1 MFYSTI
7 SATQSALERG
17 EITTVKLVE
26 RYLASIGDQR
36 YLNIYVEV
44 FADEALDQAR
54 EQDGRRSAGETLGRL
69 AGVVISIKDVICY
82 ADHIVSAGSAILE
95 DFESTYTA
103 TALQRLLDED
113 AIVIGRTNCDEFA
126 MGSGNENSHY
136 GPTRNAADP
145 ARVPGGSSG
154 GAAVSVQANTCL
166 IAVGSSTGGSVR
178 QPASF
183 CGIYGFKPTYGRI
196 SRHGL
201 MAYGSSFDQIG
212 LLARDPSD
220 IALGLEL
227 MAGPDGFDATAPSRE
242 VPAYSQ
248 ATSEGPKR
256 IAYFPTVLENEKV
269 DRVIRQTT
277 TTALDELRAAGH
289 TVEPVTFDYFDYVVP
304 TYYVLTTAE
313 ASSNLSRFDGMRY
326 GYRSPEADTLEET
339 YKRSRSEGFGTEV
352 QRRILLGTFVL
363 SSGYYDAFYGKAQ
376 RARRVIQE
384 QLRAILANYD
394 FILMPVFPQPAVARG
409 RANRRPRRQ
418 LPGRHLHR
426 NGQPGRPARHCRAR
440 RRRSRRPPAGGVP
453 ADGRPL
459 AGGSAA
465 GLCRPHKKIATRPK
479 ACRYTNKV
487 LERIIPER
495 SGCHP
500 GLFAVVA
507 RWR

>member
-1 MFYSTI
+1 MFYTSI
-7 SATQSALERG
+7 AETQAALAAG
-17 EITTVKLVE
+17 ELTTVQLVE

-44 FADEALDQAR
+44 FADEALDRAR
-54 EQDGRRSAGETLGRL
+54 EQDGRRSAGEKLGQL
-69 AGVVISIKDVICY
+69 AGVIISIKDVICY
-82 ADHIVSAGSAILE
+82 AGHVVSAGSAMLE
-95 DFESTYTA
+95 DFVSPYTA

-166 IAVGSSTGGSVR
+166 LAVGSSTGGSVR

-201 MAYGSSFDQIG
+201 IAYGSSFDQIG
-212 LLARDPSD
+212 LLARDPAD
-220 IALGLEL
+220 IALGLEII
-227 MAGPDGFDATAPSRE
+227 AGADAYDATAPNRE
-242 VPAYSQ
+242 VPHYAT
-248 ATSEGPKR
+248 ATSDGPKR
-256 IAYFPTVLENEKV
+256 IAYFPEVLENERV
-269 DRVIRQTT
+269 DAPIRQTIAT
-277 TTALDELRAAGH
+277 TIESLRQQGH
-289 TVEPVTFDYFDYVVP
+289 TVEPAAFDYFDYVVP

-313 ASSNLSRFDGMRY
+313 ASSNLSRYDGLRY
-326 GYRSPEADTLEET
+326 GYRSPDAETLEET

-384 QLRAILANYD
+384 QLRGILADYD
-394 FILMPVFPQPAVARG
+394 FIMMPVSPSQPWPVGDQTDDPVANYLADIYTVL
-409 RANRRPRRQ
+409 ANLAG
-418 LPGRHLHR
+418 LP
-426 NGQPGRPARHCRAR
+426 AIAI
-440 RRRSRRPPAGGVP
+440 PAGIAEGGHLPVGYQLM
-453 ADGRPL
+453 ADLWQEEELL
-459 AGGSAA
+459 AF
-465 GLCRPHKKIATRPK
+465 TR
-479 ACRYTNKV
+479 
-487 LERIIPER
+487 RI
-495 SGCHP
+495 G
-500 GLFAVVA
+500 
-507 RWR
+507 

>member
-1 MFYSTI
+1 MFYTSI
-7 SATQSALERG
+7 ADTQQALAAG
-17 EITTVKLVE
+17 ETTTLKLVE

-44 FADEALDQAR
+44 FADEALEQAR
-54 EQDGRRSAGETLGRL
+54 AQDEKRAAGASLGQL
-69 AGVVISIKDVICY
+69 AGVVVSIKDVICY
-82 ADHIVSAGSAILE
+82 KDHIVSAGSAMLE
-95 DFESTYTA
+95 EFVATYTA

-166 IAVGSSTGGSVR
+166 LAVGSSTGGSVR

-183 CGIYGFKPTYGRI
+183 CGLYGFKPTYGRI

-201 MAYGSSFDQIG
+201 IAYGSSFDQIG
-212 LLARDPSD
+212 LLARDPAD

-227 MAGPDGFDATAPSRE
+227 MAGADGFDATAPNRS
-242 VPAYSQ
+242 VPAYTA
-248 ATSEGPKR
+248 ATSEGPR
-256 IAYFPTVLENEKV
+256 RVAYFADLLENEGV
-269 DRVIRQTT
+269 DAAIRQTT
-277 TTALDELRAAGH
+277 SEALDRLRDAGH

-326 GYRSPEADTLEET
+326 GYRTEEEGTLEKT

-384 QLRAILANYD
+384 QLRGILADYD
-394 FILMPVFPQPAVARG
+394 FILMPVSPSQPWPVGDQIDDPVANYLADIYTVL
-409 RANRRPRRQ
+409 ANLAG
-418 LPGRHLHR
+418 LP
-426 NGQPGRPARHCRAR
+426 AIAI
-440 RRRSRRPPAGGVP
+440 PAGEASGGHLPVGYQLM
-453 ADGRPL
+453 ADLWNEEELL
-459 AGGSAA
+459 AFAQA
-465 GLCRPHKKIATRPK
+465 LKK
-479 ACRYTNKV
+479 
-487 LERIIPER
+487 
-495 SGCHP
+495 
-500 GLFAVVA
+500 
-507 RWR
+507 

>member
-1 MFYSTI
+1 MPYSSI
-7 SATQSALERG
+7 AATQAALTAG
-17 EITTVKLVE
+17 DTTTVQIVE

-44 FADEALDQAR
+44 FADEALDQAK
-54 EQDGRRSAGETLGRL
+54 EQDGRRSAGAKLGKL

-82 ADHIVSAGSAILE
+82 AGHGVSAGSAMLE
-95 DFESTYTA
+95 HFVSPYTA

-154 GAAVSVQANTCL
+154 GAAVSVQAGTCL
-166 IAVGSSTGGSVR
+166 LAVGSSTGGSVR

-183 CGIYGFKPTYGRI
+183 CGVYGFKPTYGRI

-201 MAYGSSFDQIG
+201 IAYGSSFDQIG
-212 LLARDPSD
+212 LLARDPAD

-227 MAGPDGFDATAPSRE
+227 IAGADNFDATAPNK
-242 VPAYSQ
+242 PIPLYSQ
-248 ATSEGPKR
+248 ASSEGPKR
-256 IAYFPTVLENEKV
+256 IAYFADLLES
-269 DRVIRQTT
+269 D
-277 TTALDELRAAGH
+277 ALDPAIRVATAGALQALREQGH
-289 TVEPVTFDYFDYVVP
+289 TTHAVTFDYFDYVVP

-339 YKRSRSEGFGTEV
+339 YRMSRSEGFGTEV

-376 RARRVIQE
+376 RVRRVIQE
-384 QLRAILANYD
+384 QLRGILAAHD
-394 FILMPVFPQPAVARG
+394 FILMPVSPHLPWHVGEQLDDPVANYLADVYTVL
-409 RANRRPRRQ
+409 AN
-418 LPGRHLHR
+418 
-426 NGQPGRPARHCRAR
+426 
-440 RRRSRRPPAGGVP
+440 
-453 ADGRPL
+453 L
-459 AGGSAA
+459 AGLPAIAVPTEPAA
-465 GLCRPHKKIATRPK
+465 DSHLPVGYQLMADLWQEEALLAFARQTKK
-479 ACRYTNKV
+479 
-487 LERIIPER
+487 
-495 SGCHP
+495 
-500 GLFAVVA
+500 
-507 RWR
+507 

>member
-1 MFYSTI
+1 MFYPSIAT
-7 SATQSALERG
+7 TQSALDAG
-17 EITTVKLVE
+17 EVTTVQLVE

-44 FADEALDQAR
+44 FADEALDRAR
-54 EQDGRRSAGETLGRL
+54 EQDGRRRAGAKLGRL
-69 AGVVISIKDVICY
+69 AGIVLSIKDVICY
-82 ADHIVSAGSAILE
+82 AGHGVSAGSAMLE
-95 DFESTYTA
+95 DFVSPYTA

-166 IAVGSSTGGSVR
+166 MAVGSSTGGSVR

-183 CGIYGFKPTYGRI
+183 CGLYGFKPTYGRI
-196 SRHGL
+196 SRYGL
-201 MAYGSSFDQIG
+201 IAYGSSFDQIG
-212 LLARDPSD
+212 LLARDPTD

-227 MAGPDGFDATAPSRE
+227 MAGADNFDATAPNRP
-242 VPAYSQ
+242 VPLYSK

-256 IAYFPTVLENEKV
+256 IAYFADILKNEKV
-269 DRVIRQTT
+269 DGVIRQTT
-277 TTALDELRAAGH
+277 ESALKELRDAGH

-313 ASSNLSRFDGMRY
+313 ASSNLSRYDGMRY
-326 GYRSPEADTLEET
+326 GYRSAEAETLEET
-339 YKRSRSEGFGTEV
+339 YKQSRSEGFGTEV

-384 QLRAILANYD
+384 QLRGILADYD
-394 FILMPVFPQPAVARG
+394 FILMPVSPSQPWPVGEQIDDPVANYLADIYTVL
-409 RANRRPRRQ
+409 ANLAG
-418 LPGRHLHR
+418 LP
-426 NGQPGRPARHCRAR
+426 AIAI
-440 RRRSRRPPAGGVP
+440 PAGNDPEDHLPVGYQLM
-453 ADGRPL
+453 ADL
-459 AGGSAA
+459 WQEEELLSFV
-465 GLCRPHKKIATRPK
+465 CRTKK
-479 ACRYTNKV
+479 
-487 LERIIPER
+487 
-495 SGCHP
+495 
-500 GLFAVVA
+500 
-507 RWR
+507 

>member
-1 MFYSTI
+1 MFYTSI
-7 SATQSALERG
+7 AETQSALAAG
-17 EITTVKLVE
+17 ELTTVKLVE

-54 EQDGRRSAGETLGRL
+54 EQDGRRSAGEKLGKL

-95 DFESTYTA
+95 DFVSPYTA

-166 IAVGSSTGGSVR
+166 LAVGSSTGGSVR

-201 MAYGSSFDQIG
+201 IAYGSSFDQIG
-212 LLARDPSD
+212 LLARDPAD
-220 IALGLEL
+220 IALGLEII
-227 MAGPDGFDATAPSRE
+227 AGADSFDATAPNKE
-242 VPAYSQ
+242 VPLYSQ
-248 ATSEGPKR
+248 STSDGPKR
-256 IAYFPTVLENEKV
+256 IAYFPEVLENESV
-269 DRVIRQTT
+269 DPAIRQTAT
-277 TTALDELRAAGH
+277 NALDQLRADGH
-289 TVEPVTFDYFDYVVP
+289 TVHPVTFDYFDYVVP

-313 ASSNLSRFDGMRY
+313 ASSNLSRYDGMRY
-326 GYRSPEADTLEET
+326 GYRSPDAESLEET
-339 YKRSRSEGFGTEV
+339 YKQSRSEAFGPEV

-384 QLRAILANYD
+384 QLRAILAEHD
-394 FILMPVFPQPAVARG
+394 FILMPVSPSQPWPVGDQIDDPVANYLADIYTVL
-409 RANRRPRRQ
+409 ANLAG
-418 LPGRHLHR
+418 LP
-426 NGQPGRPARHCRAR
+426 AIAI
-440 RRRSRRPPAGGVP
+440 PAGTEPNGHLPVGYQLM
-453 ADGRPL
+453 ADLWQEEALL
-459 AGGSAA
+459 AFV
-465 GLCRPHKKIATRPK
+465 RR
-479 ACRYTNKV
+479 
-487 LERIIPER
+487 
-495 SGCHP
+495 
-500 GLFAVVA
+500 
-507 RWR
+507 

>member
-1 MFYSTI
+1 MFYPSI
-7 SATQSALERG
+7 AAAQSALATG
-17 EITTVKLVE
+17 ECTTVQIVE

-44 FADEALDQAR
+44 FADEALERAR
-54 EQDGRRSAGETLGRL
+54 EQDRRRRAGEVLGRL

-82 ADHIVSAGSAILE
+82 SDHTVSAGSAMLE
-95 DFESTYTA
+95 DFVSTYTA
-103 TALQRLLDED
+103 TALQRLLDAD

-166 IAVGSSTGGSVR
+166 LAVGSSTGGSVR

-183 CGIYGFKPTYGRI
+183 CGLYGFKPTYGRI
-196 SRHGL
+196 SRYGL
-201 MAYGSSFDQIG
+201 IAYGSSFDQIG
-212 LLARDPSD
+212 LLARDPAD

-227 MAGPDGFDATAPSRE
+227 MAGPDGYDATAPTRE
-242 VPAYSQ
+242 VPAYSR

-256 IAYFPTVLENEKV
+256 IAYFPEVLDNEGV

-277 TTALDELRAAGH
+277 TRALDELRAAGH

-326 GYRSPEADTLEET
+326 GYRSPGAETLEDT
-339 YKRSRSEGFGTEV
+339 YRRSRSEGFGTEV

-384 QLRAILANYD
+384 RLRAILADYD
-394 FILMPVFPQPAVARG
+394 FILLPVSPSQPWLVGEQTDDPVANYLADIYTVL
-409 RANRRPRRQ
+409 ANLAG
-418 LPGRHLHR
+418 LP
-426 NGQPGRPARHCRAR
+426 AIAI
-440 RRRSRRPPAGGVP
+440 PAGDDPNGHLPVGYQLM
-453 ADGRPL
+453 ADLWQEEALL
-459 AGGSAA
+459 AF
-465 GLCRPHKKIATRPK
+465 ATRTK
-479 ACRYTNKV
+479 K
-487 LERIIPER
+487 
-495 SGCHP
+495 
-500 GLFAVVA
+500 
-507 RWR
+507 

>member
-1 MFYSTI
+1 MFYTSI
-7 SATQSALERG
+7 AETQSALAAG
-17 EITTVKLVE
+17 ELTTVKLVE
-26 RYLASIGDQR
+26 RYLASIDNQR

-44 FADEALDQAR
+44 FADEALDQAK
-54 EQDGRRSAGETLGRL
+54 EQDGRRSAGEKLGKL

-82 ADHIVSAGSAILE
+82 AGHRVSAGSAMLE
-95 DFESTYTA
+95 EFISPYTA

-166 IAVGSSTGGSVR
+166 LAVGSSTGGSVR

-201 MAYGSSFDQIG
+201 IAYGSSFDQIG
-212 LLARDPSD
+212 LLCRDPAD
-220 IALGLEL
+220 IALGLEI
-227 MAGPDGFDATAPSRE
+227 MAGADAYDATAPNKE
-242 VPAYSQ
+242 VPLYSE
-248 ATSEGPKR
+248 AASEGPRR
-256 IAYFPTVLENEKV
+256 IAFFPEVLENEGV
-269 DRVIRQTT
+269 DPVIRQTT
-277 TTALDELRAAGH
+277 ADALERLRQEGH

-313 ASSNLSRFDGMRY
+313 ASSNLSRYDGMRY
-326 GYRSPEADTLEET
+326 GYRSLNPNTLEET
-339 YKRSRSEGFGTEV
+339 YKQSRSEGFGPEV

-384 QLRAILANYD
+384 RLRAILADYD
-394 FILMPVFPQPAVARG
+394 FILMPVSPSQPWPVGDQIDDPVANYLADIYTVL
-409 RANRRPRRQ
+409 ANLAGLPAIAIPTGVEAGGHLPVGYQ
-418 LPGRHLHR
+418 LMADLWEEEELL
-426 NGQPGRPARHCRAR
+426 AFAR
-440 RRRSRRPPAGGVP
+440 RMA
-453 ADGRPL
+453 
-459 AGGSAA
+459 
-465 GLCRPHKKIATRPK
+465 
-479 ACRYTNKV
+479 
-487 LERIIPER
+487 
-495 SGCHP
+495 
-500 GLFAVVA
+500 
-507 RWR
+507 